1 MWDLFR
7 EFNQDRR
14 INHLQDRIDG
24 IRVGAKFNARDA
36 AYEVTNE
43 LNTRVNKL
51 LLMNMAMMELL
62 IEKTDISEQDIKS
75 KITEIDLRDGTKD
88 GKYDAKAAA
97 PPAKDCPKCDAKIS
111 RDFNRCLFCGYQD
124 QEAQSNVW

>member
-1 MWDLFR
+1 MYFGR
-7 EFNQDRR
+7 V
-14 INHLQDRIDG
+14 IGSVVATHG
-24 IRVGAKFNARDA
+24 IEGLAGNR
-36 AYEVTNE
+36 
-43 LNTRVNKL
+43 L
-51 LLMNMAMMELL
+51 LL